1 MDNRAMEIQSEIAG
15 LKQILAATDY
25 KALKHA
31 DGALSDEDYAETKVQ
46 RQELRDKINE
56 LEAELAEV
64 TSKEDADAVFEITSA
79 GGIFLL

>member
-1 MDNRAMEIQSEIAG
+1 MDRVMNIQSEIAG

-31 DGALSDEDYAETKVQ
+31 DGVLSDEEYAVTKAQ

-56 LEAELAEV
+56 LETELEVV
-64 TSKEDADAVFEITSA
+64 TSMEEVDAE
-79 GGIFLL
+79 